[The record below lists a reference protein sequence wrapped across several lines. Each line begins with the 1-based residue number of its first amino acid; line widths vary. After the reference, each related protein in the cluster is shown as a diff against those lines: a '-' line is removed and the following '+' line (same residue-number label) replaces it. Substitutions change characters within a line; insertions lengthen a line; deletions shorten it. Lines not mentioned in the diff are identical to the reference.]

1 MSRVGTI
8 IDRRNWNA
16 EEQWFEQGLARAF
29 WDKNTKHWI
38 VYRIDG
44 VTKYQVGNARLYPN
58 SYSLI
63 HDQDAINH
71 LGSPTNW
78 EDYAEGWL

>member
-16 EEQWFEQGLARAF
+16 DEQWF
-29 WDKNTKHWI
+29 
-38 VYRIDG
+38 G
-44 VTKYQVGNARLYPN
+44 VTKCQVGNARLYPN